1 MGIVDVANLKKSY
14 GEIVAV
20 DDISFSIEKGE
31 IFGFLGPNGA
41 GKTSTINMMI
51 GLSRPTSGQIIID
64 GIDAIKNIKKVQ
76 RIIGIVPDEK
86 LVSTV
91 VRKNHA
97 ETLNLVMTVNFV
109 DG

>member
-1 MGIVDVANLKKSY
+1 MVPEHKNTTSRRKFKHLSAFERGK
-14 GEIVAV
+14 
-20 DDISFSIEKGE
+20 ISA
-31 IFGFLGPNGA
+31 LLDQ
-41 GKTSTINMMI
+41 
-51 GLSRPTSGQIIID
+51 GLTFR
-64 GIDAIKNIKKVQ
+64 AIA
-76 RIIGIVPDEK
+76 R

>member
-1 MGIVDVANLKKSY
+1 MN
-14 GEIVAV
+14 E
-20 DDISFSIEKGE
+20 
-31 IFGFLGPNGA
+31 
-41 GKTSTINMMI
+41 
-51 GLSRPTSGQIIID
+51 
-64 GIDAIKNIKKVQ
+64 
-76 RIIGIVPDEK
+76 

>member
-51 GLSRPTSGQIIID
+51 GLSRPTVSAELKYPKTD
-64 GIDAIKNIKKVQ
+64 GIACPSVA
-76 RIIGIVPDEK
+76 GI
-86 LVSTV
+86 
-91 VRKNHA
+91 
-97 ETLNLVMTVNFV
+97 
-109 DG
+109 

>member
-1 MGIVDVANLKKSY
+1 MLENQKS
-14 GEIVAV
+14 
-20 DDISFSIEKGE
+20 
-31 IFGFLGPNGA
+31 
-41 GKTSTINMMI
+41 
-51 GLSRPTSGQIIID
+51 
-64 GIDAIKNIKKVQ
+64 KV
-76 RIIGIVPDEK
+76 VEEE

>member
-1 MGIVDVANLKKSY
+1 MLRRDERTDPHITPTFDW
-14 GEIVAV
+14 
-20 DDISFSIEKGE
+20 IEVPEGHGRILVMNIYPGMPPYTE
-31 IFGFLGPNGA
+31 TNG
-41 GKTSTINMMI
+41 
-51 GLSRPTSGQIIID
+51 
-64 GIDAIKNIKKVQ
+64 
-76 RIIGIVPDEK
+76 